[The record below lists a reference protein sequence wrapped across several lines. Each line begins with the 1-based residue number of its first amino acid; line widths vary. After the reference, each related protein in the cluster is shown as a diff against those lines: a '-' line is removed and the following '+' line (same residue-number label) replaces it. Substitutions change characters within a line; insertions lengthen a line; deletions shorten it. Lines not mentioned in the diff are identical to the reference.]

1 MRSEFV
7 RGVTVR
13 PLRNGDTA
21 VVLAVFEALGPASR
35 LRRFGG
41 AKNVLLPAELEQLAR
56 VDASHHVLVAWA
68 NGAPIG
74 LARLVREG
82 KVGEIAFEVV
92 DEWQGLGVGT
102 LLCERLAADARAA
115 GIERFRGDVSPD
127 NVASRAL
134 LRRLNLAVA

>member
-1 MRSEFV
+1 MRSEYV
-7 RGVTVR
+7 DGVTVR
-13 PLRNGDTA
+13 PLRSGDTR
-21 VVLAVFEALGPASR
+21 VVQAVFESLGPASR
-35 LRRFGG
+35 LSRFGG

-56 VDASHHVLVAWA
+56 VDATHHVLVAWA
-68 NGAPIG
+68 GAVPIG

-82 KVGEIAFEVV
+82 RTGEIAFEVA
-92 DEWQGLGVGT
+92 DAWQGRGVGT

-134 LRRLNLAVA
+134 LRRLRVAAA